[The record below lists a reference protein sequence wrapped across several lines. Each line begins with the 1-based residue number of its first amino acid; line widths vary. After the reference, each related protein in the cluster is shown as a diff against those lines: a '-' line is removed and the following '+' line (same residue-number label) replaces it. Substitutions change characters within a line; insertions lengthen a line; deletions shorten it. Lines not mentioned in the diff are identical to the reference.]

1 MPKLNENYQNLKESY
16 LFVEIA
22 HRVAKY
28 AEANPDKKI
37 IRLGIGDVTLPL
49 EPLAV
54 EGLHEG
60 VDAMT
65 STESFKGYGPEQGYD
80 FLRQA
85 VVDYYA
91 ENGVSFRPTMYLF
104 LTEQKATQ
112 EILAIYLQRTTLSLS
127 RIQFI
132 QFMSTLTL

>member
-54 EGLHEG
+54 
-60 VDAMT
+60 
-65 STESFKGYGPEQGYD
+65 SS
-80 FLRQA
+80 
-85 VVDYYA
+85 
-91 ENGVSFRPTMYLF
+91 
-104 LTEQKATQ
+104 KAICLARARA
-112 EILAIYLQRTTLSLS
+112 ILASSLS
-127 RIQFI
+127 SERTPD
-132 QFMSTLTL
+132 SRV

>member
-65 STESFKGYGPEQGYD
+65 SKVMVRNRAMIFSVRPLSITMLKTAYPSRPMTYSFPTA
-80 FLRQA
+80 LR
-85 VVDYYA
+85 
-91 ENGVSFRPTMYLF
+91 
-104 LTEQKATQ
+104 ATQ
-112 EILAIYLQRTTLSLS
+112 EISATYLLKIMWFLS
-127 RIQFI
+127 RTRYTR
-132 QFMSTLTL
+132 FMWTPTL

>member
-49 EPLAV
+49 EPLAI

-65 STESFKGYGPEQGYD
+65 STETFKGYGPEQGYD

-91 ENGVSFRPTMYLF
+91 ENGVSIEPTTYSFPTALSD
-104 LTEQKATQ
+104 TE
-112 EILAIYLQRTTLSLS
+112 ISIV
-127 RIQFI
+127 
-132 QFMSTLTL
+132 